1 MKKVLIIS
9 YWFPPLN
16 ASAVLRLYA
25 FTKYMPKH
33 GYSVTVLTSSKKHIT
48 ETDERMDT
56 SGISVVE
63 VDFNLANSIS
73 NINAIRQEDN
83 HGINIKKTSVNKL
96 LHFSEKIKKW
106 LFGNLFTPEDF
117 WLFGALKKAKT
128 LFIENKYDIVL
139 SSYGPISC
147 HLVAY
152 ALKKKYPDI
161 LWLADYRDLWSYND
175 YFARP
180 KWPLYLFQRKF
191 EKVINNQADY
201 LITVSEPLKE
211 ALAEDF
217 KGEVLVI
224 ENGYFPDDFHVECT
238 DNIENNDTFQL
249 IHTGT
254 IYDQFNIEP
263 LLLAVKELF
272 SSGLLDRDKFRI
284 IFFGDNTKILC
295 ESIERHCLTDAIIL
309 HNKISRNNSLL
320 IQRRASSL
328 LFLGYETP
336 FTKDVMSGKIF
347 EYIISEKPIIAIGIS
362 NNCSAG
368 KLIEN
373 SNTGYVC
380 GNNIELIKSAI
391 MLSVDNVVFVPNKN
405 VIDYYS
411 RDRLVDKL
419 CSFLSQE
426 PKLNCHNETK
436 GHNHV

>member
-1 MKKVLIIS
+1 MMG
-9 YWFPPLN
+9 N
-16 ASAVLRLYA
+16 
-25 FTKYMPKH
+25 

-48 ETDERMDT
+48 ETDARMDT
-56 SGISVVE
+56 SGMSVVE
-63 VDFNLANSIS
+63 VDFNLANSIC
-73 NINAIRQEDN
+73 NINAIRQGEN
-83 HGINIKKTSVNKL
+83 PGINIKKISVNKL
-96 LHFSEKIKKW
+96 VHFSEMIKKW

-128 LFIENKYDIVL
+128 LFIENNFDIVL

-152 ALKKKYPDI
+152 VLKKKYPDI

-180 KWPLYLFQRKF
+180 IWPLYLFQRKC
-191 EKVINNQADY
+191 EKIINNQANY

-211 ALAEDF
+211 ALADDF
-217 KGEVLVI
+217 KGEILVI
-224 ENGYFPDDFHVECT
+224 ENGYFPEDFHVEYT
-238 DNIENNDTFQL
+238 DHIENNNTFEL

-263 LLLAVKELF
+263 LFLAVKELF
-272 SSGLLDRDKFRI
+272 SSGLLDRDKLRI

-295 ESIERHCLTDAIIL
+295 ESIEYHSLSDVIIL
-309 HNKISRNNSLL
+309 HNKIPRNNSLL
-320 IQRRASSL
+320 IQRRASAL
-328 LFLGYETP
+328 LFLGHETP

-391 MLSVDNVVFVPNKN
+391 MQSVDNIVFVPNKN
-405 VIDYYS
+405 VIDYYR

-419 CSFLSQE
+419 CSFLNQE
-426 PKLNCHNETK
+426 STLNCYNKTK